1 MCNVD
6 SMKIARTPLPIQS
19 PYDRIRLNVNKVI
32 DDLHMR
38 NHKRLECR
46 EKYSTE
52 SVRESC
58 PLLNTP
64 VAEQTFTWAARFKQI
79 ICARPECREKYSTE
93 SVRESCPGLN
103 TPVAEQTFTW
113 AARFKKIICA
123 MPQRHAFFYY
133 HRMVTRGTGTHQD
146 VTKTNVRPIYQKLE
160 ARKQLNHVGIKW
172 AYAHVLKTRFLF
184 QTAFLHTFQQ
194 IQLN

>member
-1 MCNVD
+1 MARLGNITPEKWKDITLSYDNMCNVD

-38 NHKRLECR
+38 YHKRPECR

-58 PLLNTP
+58 PGLNTP

-93 SVRESCPGLN
+93 SVRASCPGLN

-133 HRMVTRGTGTHQD
+133 HRMVTRRNRYTSRCHKNKRTPYLPK
-146 VTKTNVRPIYQKLE
+146 VRSTKT
-160 ARKQLNHVGIKW
+160 
-172 AYAHVLKTRFLF
+172 T
-184 QTAFLHTFQQ
+184 
-194 IQLN
+194 